1 MAVVREILTP
11 GGGRVRIMD
20 DAYAHL
26 SEEEIA
32 RRNQQIKDHFNVL
45 VRKHMEKQQ
54 DHLDEGS

>member
-1 MAVVREILTP
+1 MAVVKEISKP
-11 GGGRVRIMD
+11 GYGRIRILD

-45 VRKHMEKQQ
+45 VRQHREKQQ
-54 DHLDEGS
+54 ALSEEDT